1 MSSPYPS
8 PDEDLSNEVFLRRTL
23 ESAAQDFAIAIHDDT
38 SVDRIPLD
46 TVEEQNLGLM
56 DISPAVGRGEPSLS
70 SLSRPALRRDTSVP
84 APRQPPPPAPLGAA
98 GPSNTGSD
106 AEQGQGDDGN
116 ISDPTDSLSL
126 VQLRSLVKDLP
137 RIEPTP
143 YAFEYADAASLPEEV
158 EEWFSYSVEE
168 RARILKGQSSF
179 TQEWGEYHGW
189 AFAEEGGGPDW
200 AGVGEEERR
209 GFVRRLV
216 GCLKDEEGVKR
227 LRALEALVYLVLG
240 CWHETAG
247 LVQSGP
253 GRLDRGKGKAKSEEP
268 GEIEKDAET
277 PVDALPLKPREK
289 ALEEQFSKSKAQ
301 ISWIKNNVNL
311 LFDCDGVQVV
321 FDLVRDTC
329 LRECSDD
336 PTREGATAVQKE
348 AEQRETWCA
357 LTVFYVCLDVCRT
370 CEEEDRQEVLR
381 ATIVRLEPDI
391 LMFLCDITNKIRW
404 DDTIQLPLIKLLLL
418 LWKSILISF
427 GGLNDV
433 ESVKAS
439 FREDIDEGDAPGRPI
454 ITASPLDYHTFRQEI
469 SSKYPAYNPPPPL
482 FPLESDEKTILPPL
496 RVNSIK
502 PTNGTTAQAP
512 THGHSILHQPVHIAT
527 PAPSPP
533 PSPAAG
539 GKGGKKQNYQT
550 NQLFPFLYPPLDE
563 TSNQLGGKGT
573 TDLQDALVGR
583 KWEGSDIPASILE
596 AAELFSKR
604 MRATRA
610 MKQLWE
616 ERVSFMKFER
626 GWEGIDDAK
635 KVEKES
641 EKKVEDDK
649 DDDITDVESL
659 DLDLDGLDLDSDG
672 EVILDAPVK
681 EEEKKKT
688 VEDETVPPL
697 LVDGSVDDR
706 LQKVENFYRDG
717 LPHLQ
722 SLIMVLLKTI
732 LANVT
737 SLIQAQAANGQN
749 GPHGGF
755 GFPEGQNGIVPQ
767 KPETNGVMNGLNLD
781 AAHVSTEELDA
792 VRSQEITAKA
802 ASGILVLLL
811 KWLKISRESILFFVL
826 KCKLMYCR
834 HSEI

>member
-1 MSSPYPS
+1 
-8 PDEDLSNEVFLRRTL
+8 
-23 ESAAQDFAIAIHDDT
+23 
-38 SVDRIPLD
+38 
-46 TVEEQNLGLM
+46 
-56 DISPAVGRGEPSLS
+56 
-70 SLSRPALRRDTSVP
+70 
-84 APRQPPPPAPLGAA
+84 
-98 GPSNTGSD
+98 
-106 AEQGQGDDGN
+106 
-116 ISDPTDSLSL
+116 
-126 VQLRSLVKDLP
+126 
-137 RIEPTP
+137 
-143 YAFEYADAASLPEEV
+143 
-158 EEWFSYSVEE
+158 
-168 RARILKGQSSF
+168 
-179 TQEWGEYHGW
+179 
-189 AFAEEGGGPDW
+189 
-200 AGVGEEERR
+200 
-209 GFVRRLV
+209 
-216 GCLKDEEGVKR
+216 
-227 LRALEALVYLVLG
+227 
-240 CWHETAG
+240 
-247 LVQSGP
+247 
-253 GRLDRGKGKAKSEEP
+253 
-268 GEIEKDAET
+268 
-277 PVDALPLKPREK
+277 
-289 ALEEQFSKSKAQ
+289 
-301 ISWIKNNVNL
+301 
-311 LFDCDGVQVV
+311 
-321 FDLVRDTC
+321 
-329 LRECSDD
+329 
-336 PTREGATAVQKE
+336 
-348 AEQRETWCA
+348 
-357 LTVFYVCLDVCRT
+357 
-370 CEEEDRQEVLR
+370 
-381 ATIVRLEPDI
+381 LEPNVLI
-391 LMFLCDITNKIRW
+391 FLCNITNKIRW

-418 LWKSILISF
+418 IWKSILVLF
-427 GGLNDV
+427 GGLKDV
-433 ESVKAS
+433 EKAKAF
-439 FREDIDEGDAPGRPI
+439 FREPMEDGDTSGRPM
-454 ITASPLDYHTFRQEI
+454 ITASPLDYHAFRQEI
-469 SSKYPAYNPPPPL
+469 SSKYPAFNPPPPL
-482 FPLESDEKTILPPL
+482 FPLEADEKTILPPL
-496 RVNSIK
+496 RVNPIK
-502 PTNGTTAQAP
+502 SANGTTAQAP

-533 PSPAAG
+533 PSPAGG

-626 GWEGIDDAK
+626 GWEGIEDPK
-635 KVEKES
+635 KVEKD
-641 EKKVEDDK
+641 KKKTVDGEGDK

-681 EEEKKKT
+681 EESAKKA
-688 VEDETVPPL
+688 EEEAPPPL

-749 GPHGGF
+749 GVHGSF
-755 GFPEGQNGIVPQ
+755 SVPEGQNGIIPQ

-811 KWLKISRESILFFVL
+811 KWFKISRESVLFL
-826 KCKLMYCR
+826 IKRTLMDYRCL
-834 HSEI
+834 EI